1 MSGPDAL
8 AVALHVI
15 TTWPGARV
23 FPVVGKQ
30 PAFRELGRD
39 ADGVPIPWDKAATR
53 DPDQVAAW
61 FIGTNYGV
69 GVTGILAIDSDAAD
83 EGALARATFGPVLDR
98 AVVICGNPA
107 HRTFVY
113 AQPAVPL
120 GDGKWAGGE
129 IKGSGY
135 IVLPP
140 SRHVSDK
147 CEACAAGEHCYQWL
161 SPDGLAT
168 PLVVWD
174 GEPPGTS
181 GPQGEALLANP
192 EVAAQW
198 QSWLTAGEPCPA
210 MQRVLDTF
218 RDGIVRPGASRHE
231 VMNPAQFS
239 VLRLGEQG
247 HRGGEAGLDYVRRG
261 FMWAVGEDRER
272 SRAAA
277 SEWKRGLRGA
287 VEKISADPTDW
298 LDKGCCAGQEPVSG
312 AIEAEGLPEA
322 MPGAS
327 WADVPI
333 GELVGLV
340 VTGDYE
346 PPVPSMVTFGD
357 GRGLLYPGRVH
368 GVHGIGGAGKTWLA
382 AVALASEIEQRH
394 HVVFV
399 DLEDTAATMIERLV
413 RDLQVDPALVVEYL
427 HYKAPTEGTAF
438 GTPVLIDTV
447 VSNAATLVVLDSVG
461 EGLSMENAKQNED
474 DEVARWMRRVARSV
488 AAAGATVLLID
499 HVPKSDDA
507 TMMPIGS
514 QRKQAA
520 MNGVVYSA
528 QVVEPFS
535 RDHAGSVK
543 IVCGKD
549 RLGGWKR
556 GEVVAVMHI
565 RPRDDGEGSA
575 VTLEVPEEEQQSSD
589 YFRPTYLMEQV
600 SVFIEGN
607 PGCSKNSIR
616 KAVKGK
622 NAAIDQAVR
631 TLIMEGYVGTAQ
643 GARGA
648 VLHRSARAYREPMSR
663 RSLTVPPEGDE

>member
-1 MSGPDAL
+1 VKR
-8 AVALHVI
+8 AVADL
-15 TTWPGARV
+15 RV
-23 FPVVGKQ
+23 
-30 PAFRELGRD
+30 
-39 ADGVPIPWDKAATR
+39 
-53 DPDQVAAW
+53 
-61 FIGTNYGV
+61 
-69 GVTGILAIDSDAAD
+69 
-83 EGALARATFGPVLDR
+83 
-98 AVVICGNPA
+98 
-107 HRTFVY
+107 
-113 AQPAVPL
+113 
-120 GDGKWAGGE
+120 
-129 IKGSGY
+129 
-135 IVLPP
+135 
-140 SRHVSDK
+140 
-147 CEACAAGEHCYQWL
+147 
-161 SPDGLAT
+161 GLAS
-168 PLVVWD
+168 
-174 GEPPGTS
+174 GEGFRHPS
-181 GPQGEALLANP
+181 MLK
-192 EVAAQW
+192 AQL
-198 QSWLTAGEPCPA
+198 Q
-210 MQRVLDTF
+210 VL
-218 RDGIVRPGASRHE
+218 S
-231 VMNPAQFS
+231 
-239 VLRLGEQG
+239 LGEQG
-247 HRGGEAGLDYVRRG
+247 HRGTAEAYSVVLSA
-261 FMWAVGEDRER
+261 FKAAVGTDPTRL
-272 SRAAA
+272 RAAR
-277 SEWKRGLRGA
+277 SEWERGQRGA
-287 VEKISADPTDW
+287 IAKISSDPTDW
-298 LDKGCCAGQEPVSG
+298 LDRGCCPPEEGQEPVSG
-312 AIEAEGLPEA
+312 AIEGEA
-322 MPGAS
+322 ALGPAPGES
-327 WADVPI
+327 WRDVPI
-333 GELVGLV
+333 GDLVGLV

-413 RDLQVDPALVVEYL
+413 RDLRVDPALVVEFL

-565 RPRDDGEGSA
+565 RPRGDGSD
-575 VTLEVPEEEQQSSD
+575 VTLEVPEEEESSAD
-589 YFRPTYLMEQV
+589 YFRPTYLMAQV
-600 SVFIEGN
+600 SMFVEAN
-607 PGCSKNSIR
+607 RGCSKNAIR

-622 NAAIDQAVR
+622 AVAIDQAVR
-631 TLIMEGYVGTAQ
+631 NLITEGYV
-643 GARGA
+643 
-648 VLHRSARAYREPMSR
+648 ARATGVGNTMTHTSVRPYREAMTRGFVGVSPDD
-663 RSLTVPPEGDE
+663 DE